1 MSAKARPTFAPMI
14 YHLVCGA
21 EAAFPLRE
29 AITAEPALSGEI
41 VVLQDDLQTGPILR
55 GEGQSFISLRQEW
68 WLQIAPTRETPA
80 HEDLNRLLELSNALN
95 QSATPLVWF
104 WLPPSPTDACAYIWT
119 LSVLGKHLNR
129 LFVLNLANLPFLD
142 EQNRVFYPEK
152 IGQLQPKE
160 LIKAQRLAR
169 SISAAELE
177 MEQDNWAQLTQDNS
191 LIRTL
196 GSNRKLKSQDANYY
210 DNALLSLLSGKS
222 QKANRLIQQAISK
235 SGLPPVSED
244 FLAWRIRILAASGQL
259 LLNGDESRP
268 YKEWELSLNAAT
280 EIPLEHDEPTANS

>member
-1 MSAKARPTFAPMI
+1 MSANARPTFAPMI

-21 EAAFPLRE
+21 EAALPLRE
-29 AITAEPALSGEI
+29 AIAAEPALSGEI

-68 WLQIAPTRETPA
+68 WLQIAPARENPA

-104 WLPPSPTDACAYIWT
+104 WLPPSPTDTCAYLWA

-177 MEQDNWAQLTQDNS
+177 MEQDNWAQLTQENS

-210 DNALLSLLSGKS
+210 DHALLSLLSGKS

-235 SGLPPVSED
+235 SGLPVSED
-244 FLAWRIRILAASGQL
+244 FLAWRLRILAASGQL

-268 YKEWELSLNAAT
+268 CKEWELSLNAAT
-280 EIPLEHDEPTANS
+280 EIPLENDEPTANS